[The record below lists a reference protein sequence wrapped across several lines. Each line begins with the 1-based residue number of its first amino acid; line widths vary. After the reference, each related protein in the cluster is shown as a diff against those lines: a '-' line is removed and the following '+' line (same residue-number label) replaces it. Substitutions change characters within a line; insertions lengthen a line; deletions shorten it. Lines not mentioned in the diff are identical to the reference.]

1 MLALGD
7 NAFEAKLAGVPKY
20 GLAITFDML
29 VEANARSGIG
39 HDRCERGLADLERV
53 SAQIVAV

>member
-20 GLAITFDML
+20 GLAVAVHML
-29 VEANARSGIG
+29 VEPNA
-39 HDRCERGLADLERV
+39 HE
-53 SAQIVAV
+53 